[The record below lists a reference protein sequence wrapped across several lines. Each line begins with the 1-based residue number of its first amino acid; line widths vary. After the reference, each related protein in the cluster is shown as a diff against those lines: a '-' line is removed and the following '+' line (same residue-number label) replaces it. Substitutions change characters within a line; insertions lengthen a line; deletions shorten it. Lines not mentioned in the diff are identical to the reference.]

1 MDLTTSYLGLR
12 IKNPIIVGS
21 STFTGT
27 LDGIV
32 NCAKAG
38 AGAVVLKSLFEE
50 QILSDIKKEEGYTD
64 IYNSNPDADLYMK
77 TFLRGNEIAIYEK
90 LVREAKKTVDIPI
103 IASINCADKGE
114 WISFAQE
121 LQDAGADAIE
131 LNIAVSPFDKD
142 TTSKDIEDEV
152 LDIFNEVKKTVT
164 VPVSVKL
171 GNHFTNIGN
180 LAFRLSMAGAAG
192 LVLFNRF
199 YNPTIDIE
207 KMKIVSGTAFS
218 VEEEN
223 SDTLRWISLLT
234 AQGIPCDLSAS
245 TGVHSAED
253 VVRQI
258 LAGAESVQVC
268 SALYRR
274 GVNHIADML
283 KGLEKWMER
292 HNFNS
297 INDFKGKCSAAA
309 DVKIFE
315 RLQYLRRN
323 NDLINN

>member
-1 MDLTTSYLGLR
+1 MNLNTSYLGLKL
-12 IKNPIIVGS
+12 KNPIIVGS

-27 LDGIV
+27 VDGIV
-32 NCAKAG
+32 KCAKAG

-64 IYNSNPDADLYMK
+64 IYTSNVDADLYMK
-77 TFLRGNEIAIYEK
+77 TFLRGNEIAIYTD
-90 LVREAKKTVDIPI
+90 LIREAKKNVDIPI

-114 WISFAQE
+114 WTSFAKE
-121 LQDAGADAIE
+121 LQEAGADALE

-142 TTSKDIEDEV
+142 VASKDIEDEV
-152 LDIFNEVKKTVT
+152 VNIFKEVKKTVSI
-164 VPVSVKL
+164 PVSVKL
-171 GNHFTNIGN
+171 GDHFTNIGN
-180 LAFRLSMAGAAG
+180 VAFRLSMAGAAG

-199 YNPTIDIE
+199 YNPTIDI
-207 KMKIVSGTAFS
+207 KHMKVVPGSALS

-223 SDTLRWISLLT
+223 GSTLRWISLLA
-234 AQGIPCDLSAS
+234 AQGIPCCLSAS

-258 LAGAESVQVC
+258 LAGATSVQVC
-268 SALYRR
+268 SVLYKKGINFITEMVE
-274 GVNHIADML
+274 GV
-283 KGLEKWMER
+283 EKWMQT

-297 INDFKGKCSAAA
+297 INEFKGKCSASA
-309 DVKIFE
+309 DVKVFE

-323 NDLINN
+323 NDLN

>member
-1 MDLTTSYLGLR
+1 MNLTTSYLGLKL
-12 IKNPIIVGS
+12 KNPIVVGS

-27 LDGIV
+27 VDGIV
-32 NCAKAG
+32 KCAKAG

-64 IYNSNPDADLYMK
+64 IYTHNVDADLYMK
-77 TFLRGNEIAIYEK
+77 TFLRGNEIAIYTN
-90 LVREAKKTVDIPI
+90 LIREAKKAVDIPI

-114 WISFAQE
+114 WMSFAKE
-121 LQDAGADAIE
+121 LQDAGADALE

-142 TTSKDIEDEV
+142 VTSKVIEDEV
-152 LDIFNEVKKTVT
+152 VNIFNEVKKTVSI
-164 VPVSVKL
+164 PVSVKL
-171 GNHFTNIGN
+171 GDHFTNIGN

-207 KMKIVSGTAFS
+207 NMKVVPGSALS

-223 SDTLRWISLLT
+223 GSTLRWISLLA
-234 AQGIPCDLSAS
+234 AQGIPCCLSAS

-258 LAGAESVQVC
+258 LAGASSVQVC
-268 SALYRR
+268 SVLYKK
-274 GVNHIADML
+274 GIDFVANML
-283 KGLEKWMER
+283 EGMEKWMQK

-297 INDFKGKCSAAA
+297 INDFKGKCSASA
-309 DVKIFE
+309 DVKVFE

-323 NDLINN
+323 NDLN

>member
-1 MDLTTSYLGLR
+1 MNLTTLYLGLEL
-12 IKNPIIVGS
+12 KNPIIVGS

-27 LDGIV
+27 VEGIV
-32 NCAKAG
+32 KCAKAG

-64 IYNSNPDADLYMK
+64 IYASNVDADLYMK
-77 TFLRGNEIAIYEK
+77 TFLRGNEIAIYTN
-90 LVREAKKTVDIPI
+90 LIREAKKTVDIPI

-114 WISFAQE
+114 WISFAKE
-121 LQDAGADAIE
+121 LQNAGADALE

-142 TTSKDIEDEV
+142 IVSKDIEDEV
-152 LDIFNEVKKTVT
+152 VSIFNEVKKTVT
-164 VPVSVKL
+164 IPVSVKL
-171 GNHFTNIGN
+171 GDHFTNIGN

-199 YNPTIDIE
+199 YNPTIDIDN
-207 KMKIVSGTAFS
+207 MKVVPGSALSI
-218 VEEEN
+218 EEEN
-223 SDTLRWISLLT
+223 GNTLRWISLLA
-234 AQGIPCDLSAS
+234 AQEIPCCLSAS

-258 LAGAESVQVC
+258 LAGASSVQVC
-268 SALYRR
+268 SVLYKK
-274 GVNHIADML
+274 GVNFIAEMIE
-283 KGLEKWMER
+283 GMENWMKK

-297 INDFKGKCSAAA
+297 IGDFKGKCSASA
-309 DVKIFE
+309 DVKVFE

-323 NDLINN
+323 NDLN

>member
-1 MDLTTSYLGLR
+1 MNLTTSYLGLNL
-12 IKNPIIVGS
+12 KNPIIVGS

-27 LDGIV
+27 VDGIV
-32 NCAKAG
+32 KCAKAG

-64 IYNSNPDADLYMK
+64 IYTHNVDADLYMK
-77 TFLRGNEIAIYEK
+77 TFLRGNEIAIYTN
-90 LVREAKKTVDIPI
+90 LIREAKKNVDIPI

-114 WISFAQE
+114 WMSFAKE
-121 LQDAGADAIE
+121 LQNAGADALE

-142 TTSKDIEDEV
+142 IASKDIEDEV
-152 LDIFNEVKKTVT
+152 VNIFKEVKKTVT
-164 VPVSVKL
+164 IPVSVKL
-171 GNHFTNIGN
+171 GDHFTNIGN

-207 KMKIVSGTAFS
+207 EMKAVPGSALS

-223 SDTLRWISLLT
+223 GNTLRWISLLA
-234 AQGIPCDLSAS
+234 AQGIPCSLSAS
-245 TGVHSAED
+245 TGVHTPDD

-258 LAGAESVQVC
+258 LAGASSVQVC
-268 SALYRR
+268 SVLYKK
-274 GVNHIADML
+274 GINVIGDMIAGM
-283 KGLEKWMER
+283 ENWMKK

-297 INDFKGKCSAAA
+297 IGDFKGKCSASA
-309 DVKIFE
+309 DVKVFE

-323 NDLINN
+323 NDLN

>member
-1 MDLTTSYLGLR
+1 MNLTTSYLGLEL
-12 IKNPIIVGS
+12 KNPIIVGS

-27 LDGIV
+27 VEGIV
-32 NCAKAG
+32 KCAKAG

-64 IYNSNPDADLYMK
+64 IYASNVDADLYMK
-77 TFLRGNEIAIYEK
+77 TFLRGNEIAIYTN
-90 LVREAKKTVDIPI
+90 LIREAKKTVDIPI

-114 WISFAQE
+114 WTSFAKE
-121 LQDAGADAIE
+121 LQNAGADALE

-142 TTSKDIEDEV
+142 IVSKDIEDEV
-152 LDIFNEVKKTVT
+152 VSIFNEVKKTVT
-164 VPVSVKL
+164 IPVSVKL
-171 GNHFTNIGN
+171 GDHFTNIGN

-199 YNPTIDIE
+199 YNPTIDIDN
-207 KMKIVSGTAFS
+207 MKVVPGSALS

-223 SDTLRWISLLT
+223 GNTLRWISLLV
-234 AQGIPCDLSAS
+234 AQEIPCCLSAS

-258 LAGAESVQVC
+258 LAGASSVQVC
-268 SALYRR
+268 SVLYKK
-274 GVNHIADML
+274 GINFIAEMIE
-283 KGLEKWMER
+283 GMENWMKK

-297 INDFKGKCSAAA
+297 IGDFKGKCSASA
-309 DVKIFE
+309 DVKVFE

-323 NDLINN
+323 NDLN

>member
-1 MDLTTSYLGLR
+1 MNLTTSYLGLKL
-12 IKNPIIVGS
+12 KNPIVVGS

-27 LDGIV
+27 VDGIV
-32 NCAKAG
+32 KCAKAG

-64 IYNSNPDADLYMK
+64 IYTHNVDADLYMK
-77 TFLRGNEIAIYEK
+77 TFLRGNEIAIYTN
-90 LVREAKKTVDIPI
+90 LIREAKKAVDIPI

-114 WISFAQE
+114 WMSFAKE
-121 LQDAGADAIE
+121 LQNAGADALE

-142 TTSKDIEDEV
+142 VASKVIEDEV
-152 LDIFNEVKKTVT
+152 VNIFNEVKKTVSI
-164 VPVSVKL
+164 PVSVKL
-171 GNHFTNIGN
+171 GDHFTNIGN

-207 KMKIVSGTAFS
+207 NMKVVPGSALS

-223 SDTLRWISLLT
+223 GNTLRWISLLA
-234 AQGIPCDLSAS
+234 AQGIPCCLSAS

-258 LAGAESVQVC
+258 LAGASSVQVC
-268 SALYRR
+268 SVLYKK
-274 GVNHIADML
+274 GVDFVANML
-283 KGLEKWMER
+283 EGMEKWMQK

-297 INDFKGKCSAAA
+297 ISDFKGKCSASA
-309 DVKIFE
+309 DVKVFE

-323 NDLINN
+323 NDLN

>member
-1 MDLTTSYLGLR
+1 MNLTTSYLGLEL
-12 IKNPIIVGS
+12 KNPIIVGS

-27 LDGIV
+27 VEGIV
-32 NCAKAG
+32 KCAKAG

-64 IYNSNPDADLYMK
+64 IYASNVDADLYMK
-77 TFLRGNEIAIYEK
+77 TFLRGNEIAIYTN
-90 LVREAKKTVDIPI
+90 LIREAKKTVDIPI

-114 WISFAQE
+114 WISFAKE
-121 LQDAGADAIE
+121 LQNAGADALE

-142 TTSKDIEDEV
+142 IVSKDIEDEV
-152 LDIFNEVKKTVT
+152 VSIFNEVKKTVT
-164 VPVSVKL
+164 IPVSVKL
-171 GNHFTNIGN
+171 GDHFTNIGN

-199 YNPTIDIE
+199 YNPTIDIDN
-207 KMKIVSGTAFS
+207 MKVVPGSALS

-223 SDTLRWISLLT
+223 GNTLRWISLLA
-234 AQGIPCDLSAS
+234 AQEIPCCLSAS

-258 LAGAESVQVC
+258 LAGASSVQVC
-268 SALYRR
+268 SVLYKK
-274 GVNHIADML
+274 GVNFIAEMIE
-283 KGLEKWMER
+283 GMENWMKK
-292 HNFNS
+292 HNFNT
-297 INDFKGKCSAAA
+297 IGDFKGKCSASA
-309 DVKIFE
+309 DVKVFE

-323 NDLINN
+323 NDLN

>member
-1 MDLTTSYLGLR
+1 MNLTTSYLGLKL
-12 IKNPIIVGS
+12 KNPIVVGS

-27 LDGIV
+27 VDGIV
-32 NCAKAG
+32 KCAKAG

-64 IYNSNPDADLYMK
+64 IYTHNVDADLYMK
-77 TFLRGNEIAIYEK
+77 TFLRGNEIAIYTN
-90 LVREAKKTVDIPI
+90 LIREAKKAVDIPI

-114 WISFAQE
+114 WTSFAKE
-121 LQDAGADAIE
+121 LQNAGADALE

-142 TTSKDIEDEV
+142 IASKDIEDEV
-152 LDIFNEVKKTVT
+152 VNIFKEVKKTVSI
-164 VPVSVKL
+164 PVSVKL
-171 GNHFTNIGN
+171 GDHFTNIGN

-207 KMKIVSGTAFS
+207 NMKVVPGSALS

-223 SDTLRWISLLT
+223 GNTLRWISLLA
-234 AQGIPCDLSAS
+234 AQGIPCCLSAS

-258 LAGAESVQVC
+258 LAGASSVQVC
-268 SALYRR
+268 SVLYKK
-274 GVNHIADML
+274 GVDFIANML
-283 KGLEKWMER
+283 EGMEKWMQK
-292 HNFNS
+292 HNFDS
-297 INDFKGKCSAAA
+297 ISDFKGKCSASA
-309 DVKIFE
+309 DVKVFE

-323 NDLINN
+323 NDLN

>member
-1 MDLTTSYLGLR
+1 MNLTTSYLGLKL
-12 IKNPIIVGS
+12 KNPIVVGS

-27 LDGIV
+27 VEGIV

-38 AGAVVLKSLFEE
+38 AGAVILKSLFEE

-90 LVREAKKTVDIPI
+90 LIREANKSVDIPI

-114 WISFAQE
+114 WMSFAKE
-121 LQDAGADAIE
+121 LQDAGADALE

-142 TTSKDIEDEV
+142 VASKNIEDEV
-152 LDIFNEVKKTVT
+152 VNIFNEVKKTVSI
-164 VPVSVKL
+164 PVSVKL

-180 LAFRLSMAGAAG
+180 LAFRLSMADAAG
-192 LVLFNRF
+192 LVLFNRY

-207 KMKIVSGTAFS
+207 HLKVVPGSALS

-223 SDTLRWISLLT
+223 SDTLRWISLLS

-245 TGVHSAED
+245 TGVHTADD
-253 VVRQI
+253 VVRQL
-258 LAGAESVQVC
+258 LAGAKSVQVC
-268 SALYRR
+268 STLYRN
-274 GVNHIADML
+274 GVEHIAKMVE
-283 KGLEKWMER
+283 GLEGWMQK
-292 HNFNS
+292 HGFNS
-297 INDFKGKCSAAA
+297 VDEFRGKCSASA
-309 DVKIFE
+309 DVKVFE

-323 NDLINN
+323 NDLN

>member
-1 MDLTTSYLGLR
+1 MKL
-12 IKNPIIVGS
+12 KNPIVVGS

-27 LDGIV
+27 VDGIV
-32 NCAKAG
+32 KCAKAG

-64 IYNSNPDADLYMK
+64 IYTHNVDADLYMK
-77 TFLRGNEIAIYEK
+77 TFLRGNEIAIYTN
-90 LVREAKKTVDIPI
+90 LIREAKKTVDIPI

-114 WISFAQE
+114 WTSFAKE
-121 LQDAGADAIE
+121 LQDAGADALE

-142 TTSKDIEDEV
+142 VASKVIEDEV
-152 LDIFNEVKKTVT
+152 VNIFNEVKKTVT
-164 VPVSVKL
+164 IPVSVKL
-171 GNHFTNIGN
+171 GDHFTNIGN
-180 LAFRLSMAGAAG
+180 MAFRLSMAGAAG

-207 KMKIVSGTAFS
+207 SMKAVPGSALS

-223 SDTLRWISLLT
+223 GNTLRWISLLA
-234 AQGIPCDLSAS
+234 AQEIPCCLSAS

-258 LAGAESVQVC
+258 LAGASSVQVC
-268 SALYRR
+268 SALYKK
-274 GVNHIADML
+274 GITVIAEMEE
-283 KGLEKWMER
+283 GLENWMKK

-297 INDFKGKCSAAA
+297 ISEFKGKCSASA
-309 DVKIFE
+309 DVKVFE

-323 NDLINN
+323 NDLN

>member
-1 MDLTTSYLGLR
+1 MNLTTSYLGLEV
-12 IKNPIIVGS
+12 KNPIIVGS

-27 LDGIV
+27 VEGIV
-32 NCAKAG
+32 KCAKAG

-64 IYNSNPDADLYMK
+64 IYASNVDADLYMK
-77 TFLRGNEIAIYEK
+77 TFLRGNEIAIYTN
-90 LVREAKKTVDIPI
+90 LIREAKKTVDIPI

-114 WISFAQE
+114 WTSFAKE
-121 LQDAGADAIE
+121 LQDAGADALE

-142 TTSKDIEDEV
+142 IVSKDIEDEV
-152 LDIFNEVKKTVT
+152 VSIFNEVKKTVT
-164 VPVSVKL
+164 IPVSVKL
-171 GNHFTNIGN
+171 GDHFTNIGN

-207 KMKIVSGTAFS
+207 NMKVVPGSALS

-223 SDTLRWISLLT
+223 GNTLRWISLLA
-234 AQGIPCDLSAS
+234 AQEIPCCLSAS
-245 TGVHSAED
+245 TGVHSADD

-258 LAGAESVQVC
+258 LAGASSVQVC
-268 SALYRR
+268 SVLYKK
-274 GVNHIADML
+274 GVNFIAEMIE
-283 KGLEKWMER
+283 GMENWMKK

-297 INDFKGKCSAAA
+297 IGDFKGKCSASA
-309 DVKIFE
+309 DVKVFE

-323 NDLINN
+323 NDLN

>member
-1 MDLTTSYLGLR
+1 MNLTTSYLGLKL
-12 IKNPIIVGS
+12 KNPIVVGS

-27 LDGIV
+27 VDGIV
-32 NCAKAG
+32 KCAKAG

-64 IYNSNPDADLYMK
+64 IYTSNVDADLYMK
-77 TFLRGNEIAIYEK
+77 TFLRGNEIAIYTN
-90 LVREAKKTVDIPI
+90 LIREAKKAVDIPI

-114 WISFAQE
+114 WMSFAKE
-121 LQDAGADAIE
+121 LQNAGADALE

-142 TTSKDIEDEV
+142 VASKVIEDEV
-152 LDIFNEVKKTVT
+152 VNIFNEVKKTVSI
-164 VPVSVKL
+164 PVSVKL
-171 GNHFTNIGN
+171 GDHFTNISN

-207 KMKIVSGTAFS
+207 NMKVVPGSALS

-223 SDTLRWISLLT
+223 GNTLRWISLLA
-234 AQGIPCDLSAS
+234 AQGIPCCLSAS

-258 LAGAESVQVC
+258 LAGASSVQVC
-268 SALYRR
+268 SVLYRK
-274 GVNHIADML
+274 GIDFIANML
-283 KGLEKWMER
+283 EGMEKWMTK
-292 HNFNS
+292 HNLNS
-297 INDFKGKCSAAA
+297 ISDFKGKCSASA
-309 DVKIFE
+309 DVKVFE

-323 NDLINN
+323 NDLN

>member
-1 MDLTTSYLGLR
+1 MDLTTSYLGLKL
-12 IKNPIIVGS
+12 KNPIIVGS

-27 LDGIV
+27 VDGIV

-90 LVREAKKTVDIPI
+90 LIREAKKTVDIPI

-114 WISFAQE
+114 WTSFAKDLQE
-121 LQDAGADAIE
+121 AGADALE

-142 TTSKDIEDEV
+142 VESKNIEDEV
-152 LDIFNEVKKTVT
+152 IDIFNEVKKTVII
-164 VPVSVKL
+164 PVSVKL

-180 LAFRLSMAGAAG
+180 IAFRLSMAGAKG

-207 KMKIVSGTAFS
+207 KMKVVPGSAIS

-223 SDTLRWISLLT
+223 SDTLRWISLLS
-234 AQGIPCDLSAS
+234 AQGIPCCLSAS

-258 LAGAESVQVC
+258 LAGAGSVQVC
-268 SALYRR
+268 SALYRK

-283 KGLEKWMER
+283 DGLREWMTR
-292 HNFNS
+292 HNYMC
-297 INDFKGKCSAAA
+297 INDFKGKCSATA
-309 DVKIFE
+309 DVKVFE

-323 NDLINN
+323 NDLN

>member
-1 MDLTTSYLGLR
+1 MNLTTSYLGLKL
-12 IKNPIIVGS
+12 KNPIVVGS

-27 LDGIV
+27 VDGIV
-32 NCAKAG
+32 KCAKAG

-64 IYNSNPDADLYMK
+64 IYTHNVDADLYMK
-77 TFLRGNEIAIYEK
+77 TFLRGNEIAIYTN
-90 LVREAKKTVDIPI
+90 LIREAKKAVDIPI

-114 WISFAQE
+114 WMSFAKE
-121 LQDAGADAIE
+121 LQDAGADALE

-142 TTSKDIEDEV
+142 VASKVIEDEV
-152 LDIFNEVKKTVT
+152 VNIFNEVKKTVSI
-164 VPVSVKL
+164 PVSVKL
-171 GNHFTNIGN
+171 GDHFTNIGN

-207 KMKIVSGTAFS
+207 NMKVVPGSALS

-223 SDTLRWISLLT
+223 GNTLRWISLLA
-234 AQGIPCDLSAS
+234 AQGIPCCLSAS

-258 LAGAESVQVC
+258 LAGASSVQVC
-268 SALYRR
+268 SVLYKK
-274 GVNHIADML
+274 GVDFVANML
-283 KGLEKWMER
+283 DGMEKWMQK

-297 INDFKGKCSAAA
+297 ISDFKGKCSASA
-309 DVKIFE
+309 DVKVFE

-323 NDLINN
+323 NDLN

>member
-1 MDLTTSYLGLR
+1 MNLTTSYLGLKL
-12 IKNPIIVGS
+12 KNPIVVGS

-27 LDGIV
+27 VDGIV
-32 NCAKAG
+32 KCAKAG

-64 IYNSNPDADLYMK
+64 IYTSNVDADLYMK
-77 TFLRGNEIAIYEK
+77 TFLRGNEIAIYTN
-90 LVREAKKTVDIPI
+90 LIREAKKAVDIPI

-114 WISFAQE
+114 WMSFAKE
-121 LQDAGADAIE
+121 LQNAGADALE

-142 TTSKDIEDEV
+142 VASKVIEDEV
-152 LDIFNEVKKTVT
+152 VNIFNEVKKTVSI
-164 VPVSVKL
+164 PVSVKL
-171 GNHFTNIGN
+171 GDHFTNIGN

-207 KMKIVSGTAFS
+207 NMKVVPGSTLS

-223 SDTLRWISLLT
+223 GNTLRWISLLA
-234 AQGIPCDLSAS
+234 AQGIPCCLSAS
-245 TGVHSAED
+245 TGVHSSED

-258 LAGAESVQVC
+258 LAGASSVQVC
-268 SALYRR
+268 SVLYRK
-274 GVNHIADML
+274 GIDFIANML
-283 KGLEKWMER
+283 EGMEKWMQK

-297 INDFKGKCSAAA
+297 ISDFKGKCSASA
-309 DVKIFE
+309 DVKVFE

-323 NDLINN
+323 NDLN

>member
-1 MDLTTSYLGLR
+1 MNLTTSYLGLEL
-12 IKNPIIVGS
+12 KNPIIVGS

-27 LDGIV
+27 VEGIV
-32 NCAKAG
+32 KCAKAG

-64 IYNSNPDADLYMK
+64 IYASNVDADLYMK
-77 TFLRGNEIAIYEK
+77 TFLRGNEIAIYTN
-90 LVREAKKTVDIPI
+90 LIREAKKTVDIPI

-114 WISFAQE
+114 WTSFAKE
-121 LQDAGADAIE
+121 LQNAGADALE

-142 TTSKDIEDEV
+142 IVSKDIEDEV
-152 LDIFNEVKKTVT
+152 VSIFNEVKKTVT
-164 VPVSVKL
+164 IPVSVKL
-171 GNHFTNIGN
+171 GDHFTNIGN

-199 YNPTIDIE
+199 YNPTIDIDN
-207 KMKIVSGTAFS
+207 MKVVPGSALS

-223 SDTLRWISLLT
+223 GNTLRWISLLA
-234 AQGIPCDLSAS
+234 AQEIPCCLSAS

-258 LAGAESVQVC
+258 LAGASSVQVC
-268 SALYRR
+268 SVLYKK
-274 GVNHIADML
+274 GVNFITEMIE
-283 KGLEKWMER
+283 GMENWMKK

-297 INDFKGKCSAAA
+297 IGDFKGKCSASA
-309 DVKIFE
+309 DVKVFE

-323 NDLINN
+323 NDLN

>member
-1 MDLTTSYLGLR
+1 MNLTTSYLGLKL
-12 IKNPIIVGS
+12 KNPIVVGS

-27 LDGIV
+27 VDGIV
-32 NCAKAG
+32 KCAKAG

-64 IYNSNPDADLYMK
+64 IYTHNVDADLYMK
-77 TFLRGNEIAIYEK
+77 TFLRGNEIAIYTN
-90 LVREAKKTVDIPI
+90 LIREAKKAVDIPI

-114 WISFAQE
+114 WMSFAKE
-121 LQDAGADAIE
+121 LQDAGADALE

-142 TTSKDIEDEV
+142 VASKVIEDEV
-152 LDIFNEVKKTVT
+152 VNIFNEVKKTVSI
-164 VPVSVKL
+164 PVSVKL
-171 GNHFTNIGN
+171 GDHFTNIGN

-207 KMKIVSGTAFS
+207 NMKVVPGSALS

-223 SDTLRWISLLT
+223 GSTLRWISLLA
-234 AQGIPCDLSAS
+234 AQGIPCSLSAS

-258 LAGAESVQVC
+258 LAGASSVQVC
-268 SALYRR
+268 SVLYKK
-274 GVNHIADML
+274 GIDFVANML
-283 KGLEKWMER
+283 EGMEKWMQK

-297 INDFKGKCSAAA
+297 INDFKGKCSASA
-309 DVKIFE
+309 DVKVFE

-323 NDLINN
+323 NDLN

>member
-1 MDLTTSYLGLR
+1 MNLATSYLGLKL
-12 IKNPIIVGS
+12 KNPIIVGS

-27 LDGIV
+27 VDGIV
-32 NCAKAG
+32 KCAKAG

-50 QILSDIKKEEGYTD
+50 QILSDIKKEEGLTD
-64 IYNSNPDADLYMK
+64 IYTSNVDADLYMK
-77 TFLRGNEIAIYEK
+77 TFLRGNEIAIYTN
-90 LVREAKKTVDIPI
+90 LIREAKKNVDIPI

-114 WISFAQE
+114 WTSFAKE
-121 LQDAGADAIE
+121 LQEAGADALE

-142 TTSKDIEDEV
+142 VVSKDIEDEV
-152 LDIFNEVKKTVT
+152 VNIFKEVKKTVT
-164 VPVSVKL
+164 IPVSVKL
-171 GNHFTNIGN
+171 GDHFTNIGN

-207 KMKIVSGTAFS
+207 NMKVVPGSALS

-223 SDTLRWISLLT
+223 GSTLRWISLLA
-234 AQGIPCDLSAS
+234 AQGIPCSLSAS

-258 LAGAESVQVC
+258 LAGATSVQVC
-268 SALYRR
+268 SVLYRK
-274 GVNHIADML
+274 GIDFIANML
-283 KGLEKWMER
+283 EGMEKWMQK

-297 INDFKGKCSAAA
+297 INDFKGKCSASA
-309 DVKIFE
+309 DVKVFE

-323 NDLINN
+323 NDLN

>member
-1 MDLTTSYLGLR
+1 MNLTTSYLGLEL
-12 IKNPIIVGS
+12 KNPIIVGS

-27 LDGIV
+27 VEGIV
-32 NCAKAG
+32 KCAKAG

-64 IYNSNPDADLYMK
+64 IYASNMDADLYMK
-77 TFLRGNEIAIYEK
+77 TFLRGNEIAIYTN
-90 LVREAKKTVDIPI
+90 LIREAKKTVDIPI

-114 WISFAQE
+114 WISFAKE
-121 LQDAGADAIE
+121 LQNAGADALE

-142 TTSKDIEDEV
+142 IVSKDIEDEV
-152 LDIFNEVKKTVT
+152 VSIFNEVKKTVT
-164 VPVSVKL
+164 IPVSVKL
-171 GNHFTNIGN
+171 GDHFTNIGN

-199 YNPTIDIE
+199 YNPTIDIDN
-207 KMKIVSGTAFS
+207 MKVVPGSALS

-223 SDTLRWISLLT
+223 GNTLRWISLLA
-234 AQGIPCDLSAS
+234 AQEIPCCLSAS

-258 LAGAESVQVC
+258 LAGASSVQVC
-268 SALYRR
+268 SVLYKK
-274 GVNHIADML
+274 GVNFIAEMIE
-283 KGLEKWMER
+283 GMENWMKK

-297 INDFKGKCSAAA
+297 IGDFKGKCSASA
-309 DVKIFE
+309 DVKVFE

-323 NDLINN
+323 NDLN

>member
-1 MDLTTSYLGLR
+1 MNLNTSYLGLKL
-12 IKNPIIVGS
+12 KNPIVVGS

-27 LDGIV
+27 VDGIV
-32 NCAKAG
+32 KCAKAG

-64 IYNSNPDADLYMK
+64 IYTHNVDADLYMK
-77 TFLRGNEIAIYEK
+77 TFLRGNEIAIYTN
-90 LVREAKKTVDIPI
+90 LIREAKKAVDIPI

-114 WISFAQE
+114 WMSFAKE
-121 LQDAGADAIE
+121 LQDAGADALE

-142 TTSKDIEDEV
+142 VASKVIEDEV
-152 LDIFNEVKKTVT
+152 VNIFNEVKKTVSI
-164 VPVSVKL
+164 PVSVKL
-171 GNHFTNIGN
+171 GDHFTNIGN

-207 KMKIVSGTAFS
+207 NMKVVPGSALS

-223 SDTLRWISLLT
+223 GSTLRWISLLA
-234 AQGIPCDLSAS
+234 AQGIPCSLSAS

-258 LAGAESVQVC
+258 LAGASSVQVC
-268 SALYRR
+268 SVLYKK
-274 GVNHIADML
+274 GIDFVANML
-283 KGLEKWMER
+283 EGMEKWMQK

-297 INDFKGKCSAAA
+297 ISDFKGKCSASA
-309 DVKIFE
+309 DVKVFE

-323 NDLINN
+323 NDLN

>member
-1 MDLTTSYLGLR
+1 MDLNVSYLGLKL
-12 IKNPIIVGS
+12 KNPIVVGS

-27 LDGIV
+27 VEGIV

-64 IYNSNPDADLYMK
+64 IYTHNVDADLYMK
-77 TFLRGNEIAIYEK
+77 TF
-90 LVREAKKTVDIPI
+90 
-103 IASINCADKGE
+103 NCADKGE
-114 WISFAQE
+114 WTSFAKE
-121 LQDAGADAIE
+121 LQDAGADALE
-131 LNIAVSPFDKD
+131 LNISVSPFDKD
-142 TTSKDIEDEV
+142 IASKDLEDEV
-152 LDIFNEVKKTVT
+152 VSIFNEVKKTVT
-164 VPVSVKL
+164 IPVSVKL

-180 LAFRLSMAGAAG
+180 IAFRLSMAGAAG

-207 KMKIVSGTAFS
+207 NMKVVPGSALS

-223 SDTLRWISLLT
+223 GSTLRWISLLA
-234 AQGIPCDLSAS
+234 AQEIPCSLSAS
-245 TGVHSAED
+245 TGVHSADD

-258 LAGAESVQVC
+258 LAGASSVQVC
-268 SALYRR
+268 SVLYKK
-274 GVNHIADML
+274 GIDFVANML
-283 KGLEKWMER
+283 EGMEKWMQK

-297 INDFKGKCSAAA
+297 IIDFKGKCSASA
-309 DVKIFE
+309 DVKVFE

-323 NDLINN
+323 NDLN

>member
-1 MDLTTSYLGLR
+1 MNLNTSYLGLNL
-12 IKNPIIVGS
+12 KNPIVVGS

-27 LDGIV
+27 VDGIV
-32 NCAKAG
+32 KCAKAG

-64 IYNSNPDADLYMK
+64 IYTSNVDADLYMK
-77 TFLRGNEIAIYEK
+77 TFLRGNEIAIYTN
-90 LVREAKKTVDIPI
+90 LIREAKKNVDIPI

-114 WISFAQE
+114 WMSFAKE
-121 LQDAGADAIE
+121 LQEAGADALE

-142 TTSKDIEDEV
+142 VASKDIEDEV
-152 LDIFNEVKKTVT
+152 VNIFKEVKKTVSI
-164 VPVSVKL
+164 PVSVKL
-171 GNHFTNIGN
+171 GDHFTNIGN

-207 KMKIVSGTAFS
+207 HMKVVPGSALS

-223 SDTLRWISLLT
+223 GSTLRWISLLA
-234 AQGIPCDLSAS
+234 AQGIPCCLSAS

-258 LAGAESVQVC
+258 LAGASSVQVC
-268 SALYRR
+268 SVLYK
-274 GVNHIADML
+274 
-283 KGLEKWMER
+283 KGIDFITEMVKGMEKWMQM

-297 INDFKGKCSAAA
+297 INEFKGKCSASA
-309 DVKIFE
+309 DVKVFE

-323 NDLINN
+323 NDLN